1 MEYFDEHYLVAD
13 NYAPKAKSI
22 TVEGADSTT
31 DFSRSATITAK
42 FEETW
47 DSIVEMALYDS
58 DGSVISDW
66 SIASKDGTI
75 FTKTFNVVAETVTS
89 KELTVKAKD
98 RCGNIGEGKVTI
110 GKIDTKVPT
119 LVSETEYNKEWKIL
133 KPIRIE
139 ATDEGSRNVQ
149 IALGS
154 EDDYQLGKIDGN
166 KYYREYKLTG
176 DVYEDVVR
184 IVYLRDGV
192 GNVATKR
199 INIGKID
206 KTSPTITNIT
216 AKEKTITIEAN
227 DMNIKLNKEG
237 SGIKGYAISKTRE
250 VPADNGFQTSNK
262 FTVKES
268 GIYYI
273 WAKDNAGN
281 LSQTKQ
287 IEIK

>member
-1 MEYFDEHYLVAD
+1 MLIIVQLDMVNVQVAIKKFYDVSSRHEIIDETTTKYIWHISNIESGLILKDREGLNSIMRVPNIGGLSVVDSSFTKNNDGSIDVTKTIKTSKDTTTAKAHIGISIDYEYNGYKSYIVEYCDEHYLVAD
-13 NYAPKAKSI
+13 NYHQKAKSI
-22 TVEGADSTT
+22 AVEGADSTT

-166 KYYREYKLTG
+166 KYYR
-176 DVYEDVVR
+176 
-184 IVYLRDGV
+184 
-192 GNVATKR
+192 
-199 INIGKID
+199 NI
-206 KTSPTITNIT
+206 S
-216 AKEKTITIEAN
+216 
-227 DMNIKLNKEG
+227 
-237 SGIKGYAISKTRE
+237 
-250 VPADNGFQTSNK
+250 
-262 FTVKES
+262 
-268 GIYYI
+268 
-273 WAKDNAGN
+273 
-281 LSQTKQ
+281 
-287 IEIK
+287 